1 MSSDMPSYDRVC
13 FPLADPQRRLLGLL
27 GTCAD
32 PSAYVSFLA
41 HHVRGPLDLPRLRR
55 AMDAL
60 TARHEPLRTA
70 FPADEDG
77 TVRRQCIEEP
87 DAMPWELTVLDT
99 PPVPSSPPP
108 LHSEEDALLQ
118 GFARRAF
125 DLARGPLARVLVV
138 RRAAEDHLVV
148 LAVHLLAADGWSLQ
162 ILLDE
167 LGEYYADAGRA
178 TALLPPLDIQY
189 ADWAHWQ
196 AGRAARPEGPRI
208 PARPVVGPGRRLRT
222 APVPVSAAERLARQ
236 EGVPLFTVLLT
247 AFALAARGP
256 AAPRVMVDVP
266 VSGRDHPQL
275 AVLAGYFTRFHRL
288 AVSLPDDITF
298 RQAMRRVQGAW
309 AEAEETDA
317 VFARPARPHTST
329 GLAPDSVLADGV
341 PLFSYRASD
350 VQPRLRLEGCSV
362 TEADWLHN
370 AAKVDLG
377 LITDLVRDAVHPVL
391 EFRPSVVPERVA
403 ERLGRNFAVLLE
415 GAAADPDETV
425 DPLEGGV
432 P

>member
-1 MSSDMPSYDRVC
+1 MPSYDRVC
-13 FPLADPQRRLLGLL
+13 FPLADPQRRLLDRL
-27 GTCAD
+27 GACAD

-55 AMDAL
+55 AVDAL

-77 TVRRQCIEEP
+77 TVRRQCVEEP
-87 DAMPWELTVLDT
+87 DAMPWELTVFDT
-99 PPVPSSPPP
+99 PPVPAGPP
-108 LHSEEDALLQ
+108 LPRSDEDTLLRN
-118 GFARRAF
+118 FARRPF
-125 DLARGPLARVLVV
+125 DLVRGPLARVLVV

-148 LAVHLLAADGWSLQ
+148 LAVHLLAADGWSLR

-178 TALLPPLDIQY
+178 TALLPPLAIQY

-196 AGRAARPEGPRI
+196 AGRAARPESPLPRI
-208 PARPVVGPGRRLRT
+208 PARPADGPGRRLRT
-222 APVPVSAAERLARQ
+222 APVPVPAAGRLARQ
-236 EGVPLFTVLLT
+236 ERVPLFTVLLT
-247 AFALAARGP
+247 AFVLAARGP
-256 AAPRVMVDVP
+256 AASRVLVDVP

-275 AVLAGYFTRFHRL
+275 GVLAGYFIRLHRL
-288 AVSLPDDITF
+288 DVSLPDAITF
-298 RQAMRRVQGAW
+298 RQAVRRVQGAW

-317 VFARPARPHTST
+317 ASSRLAHPPTGTGPAGDP
-329 GLAPDSVLADGV
+329 APAAGGV
-341 PLFSYRASD
+341 PLFSYRARD

-362 TEADWLHN
+362 TEAPWLHD

-377 LITDLVRDAVHPVL
+377 LITDRVGDAVHPVL
-391 EFRPSVVPERVA
+391 EFRPSVVPERA
-403 ERLGRNFAVLLE
+403 ADRLGRSFAVLLDK
-415 GAAADPDETV
+415 AAADPDETV
-425 DPLEGGV
+425 DPLAAGA